1 MLVVNKKIK
10 LDNGNIILINVSSG
24 YACNTVT
31 ISEGYLKNNN
41 VVKSLD
47 LSIWDDMRFN
57 AHTSDDNINSIYFEI
72 DINHPLY
79 FCVKQLLDEDEELI
93 IDDDDTREE
102 LKKYLIIKRENNI
115 FKFIF
120 INNKEN
126 YFEIDKFSVFI
137 KNICPDLRSKIT
149 DDSVKMRIVKFFRD
163 AEKTLLEDYHQI
175 TLEEHTE
182 FLKQEQ
188 LTFQKVKKI

>member
-31 ISEGYLKNNN
+31 ISEGYLKNNDI
-41 VVKSLD
+41 VKSLD
-47 LSIWDDMRFN
+47 LSIWDDIRFN
-57 AHTSDDNINSIYFEI
+57 AYTSDDNVNCISFEI

-79 FCVKQLLDEDEELI
+79 FCVKRLLGEDEELI

-102 LKKYLIIKRENNI
+102 LKKYLTIKRENNI

-120 INNKEN
+120 VNNKEN
-126 YFEIDKFSVFI
+126 EFEIDKFSVFI
-137 KNICPDLRSKIT
+137 KNIAFDLRSKIT
-149 DDSVKMRIVKFFRD
+149 DGYIKMRIVKFFRD
-163 AEKTLLEDYHQI
+163 AEKILLEDYHQI
-175 TLEEHTE
+175 TLEEHDK
-182 FLKQEQ
+182 FLKQREIS
-188 LTFQKVKKI
+188 FQKTKKM